1 MEELLIKYSFGECT
15 AEEQRQVELLFEKD
29 DALKQEYAHLLTVD
43 KVAMEQLK
51 PMSMEKSFEQKLTM
65 MLTKE
70 IQAKAK
76 PHLIPELNFSIDLN
90 KQEKSIFFDN
100 IGPILFAAVSLT
112 FVVIYGGKLSTS
124 QHEVSAVFSGYSS
137 FILMGSLC
145 LLGLFFM
152 DQLLGKKQGRGNIMM
167 SF

>member
-15 AEEQRQVELLFEKD
+15 TEEKKQVEMLFDKD
-29 DALKQEYAHLLTVD
+29 SALKQEYANIMSLD

-51 PMSMEKSFEQKLTM
+51 PMSMDNVFEQKLTR

-70 IQAKAK
+70 IQSNAK
-76 PHLIPELNFSIDLN
+76 PHLIPELNVSIDLT
-90 KQEKSIFFDN
+90 KQERSIFFDN

-124 QHEVSAVFSGYSS
+124 QHEVSAIFSGYSS
-137 FILMGSLC
+137 FILLGSLC

-152 DQLLGKKQGRGNIMM
+152 DQMLGKKQGSKNIMM
-167 SF
+167 SL